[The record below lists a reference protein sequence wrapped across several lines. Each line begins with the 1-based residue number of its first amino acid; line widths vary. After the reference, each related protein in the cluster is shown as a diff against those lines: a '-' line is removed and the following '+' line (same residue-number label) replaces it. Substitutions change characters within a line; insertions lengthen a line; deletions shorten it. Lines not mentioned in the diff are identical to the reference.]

1 MLAQFFWSSCIGG
14 KGRHWSRWRNLCLP
28 EVEGGLG
35 FRQMKDI
42 SMALFCKLWW
52 NFRTKR
58 SIWSDYMKNKYCKRN
73 HPNVVMWKIGGGG
86 SQVWKK
92 MLQARELVEHQILW
106 QIRRGSSPLWH
117 DNWTGLGDLYTI
129 TGEDFEWDN
138 RYENIDDITNGDEWN
153 EEVVREI
160 LPTEVAEHI
169 ICNIKPP
176 RGRNENDKP
185 CWMLE
190 TKGIFSVK
198 SAWDYIRQKEEPNRI
213 YKRIWIKGIPF
224 KIAFSMW
231 RLWKFMIPVDDRVR
245 RWGIAGPSRCWCCV
259 QPDQETLSHMFWR
272 SDIANRTWSYF
283 SSFAGINIEGISL
296 RESIMKWWGAQ
307 CRTDI
312 KSYYRALPGFIIWEL
327 WRRRNKNKHEG
338 KGISLPRIIH
348 NVTRNM
354 YILIKVRR
362 PHMNVPGRWADM
374 LEELEKNRTIMKTIM
389 VKWEYPPEGW
399 VIYNTDEASRG
410 NPGVS
415 SYAFCLRNDRGDIL
429 HAEGATIEST
439 TSTVAEAKAVLEASK
454 HCKQQNHNQVIM
466 QTDSMLMNKVLTGE
480 WAIPWNI
487 ADTVEEIKACLEG
500 KQLNFQHIMR
510 EGNQLADYL
519 ANKAIEED
527 GRMGKGRLQQHNT
540 TFALKEGDDKNV
552 KCFIAEA
559 IPASKME
566 SAKSGI

>member
-1 MLAQFFWSSCIGG
+1 
-14 KGRHWSRWRNLCLP
+14 
-28 EVEGGLG
+28 
-35 FRQMKDI
+35 
-42 SMALFCKLWW
+42 
-52 NFRTKR
+52 
-58 SIWSDYMKNKYCKRN
+58 MKNKYCKRN
-73 HPNVVMWKIGGGG
+73 HPYVVMWKIGGGG

-106 QIRRGSSPLWH
+106 HIRRGSSSLCH

-138 RYENIDDITNGDEWN
+138 RYENIEDITNGGEWN

-160 LPTEVAEHI
+160 LPTELAEHI

-176 RGRNENDKP
+176 RGRKENDKP

-198 SAWDYIRQKEEPNRI
+198 SAWNYIRQKEEPNRI

-224 KIAFSMW
+224 KIAFLMW

-245 RWGIAGPSRCWCCV
+245 RWSIAGPSRY
-259 QPDQETLSHMFWR
+259 QYR
-272 SDIANRTWSYF
+272 R
-283 SSFAGINIEGISL
+283 NIL
-296 RESIMKWWGAQ
+296 RESIMIWWGAQ

-312 KSYYRALPGFIIWEL
+312 KSYYKALPGFIIWEL

-354 YILIKVRR
+354 YILIKVRS

-374 LEELEKNRTIMKTIM
+374 LEELEKNRTILKTIM

-399 VIYNTDEASRG
+399 VKYNTDRASRG

-415 SYAFCLRNDRGDIL
+415 SYAFCLRNDRGDIFY
-429 HAEGATIEST
+429 AEEATIEST
-439 TSTVAEAKAVLEASK
+439 TSTVAEVKAVLETSK
-454 HCKQQNHNQVIM
+454 HCKQQKHCQVIM

-480 WAIPWNI
+480 WAILWNI

-519 ANKAIEED
+519 ANKAIAEGGVANGGSTTTGALQLGGIEEMMKMAIRKPKLMEKRKLLA
-527 GRMGKGRLQQHNT
+527 GSCIKGMKETQEMLDFAAKHNITPDIEVVPMDYVNTALERLLKSDVKYRFVLDIGNT
-540 TFALKEGDDKNV
+540 LNKK
-552 KCFIAEA
+552 
-559 IPASKME
+559 
-566 SAKSGI
+566 